1 MWSHFAALRSSVE
14 RLPSTFKISTG
25 RNFPFPSLYG
35 YEKVSR
41 TQFVAMSMS
50 GAVMELQQERNLQAH
65 VSYQKYQGVFSAM
78 MDFESSRQGN

>member
-1 MWSHFAALRSSVE
+1 MWPHICCF
-14 RLPSTFKISTG
+14 TFFSRAFTVHVQNSTG
-25 RNFPFPSLYG
+25 RNCPFPSLYG